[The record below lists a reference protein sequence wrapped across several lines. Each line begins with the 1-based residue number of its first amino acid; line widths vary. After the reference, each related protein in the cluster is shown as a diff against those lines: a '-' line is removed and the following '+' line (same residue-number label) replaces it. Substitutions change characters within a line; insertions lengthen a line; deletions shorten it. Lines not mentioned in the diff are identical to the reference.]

1 MHPLENMAFCVKKS
15 GVRTITALP
24 EARPVPARTRPKLI
38 YLVTED
44 WYFWSHRLPMAR
56 AAREAGFDI
65 AVATRV
71 DKHGERIEGE
81 GFRVLPLSWQR
92 RSINPAGALSAVA
105 EIAALYRREAPDI
118 VHHVAMK
125 PVLLGGLAA
134 GLAGVPAVVNALTGL
149 GSAFIGTGGLKSRI
163 AGAVARPLLRTVLK
177 RPNSLAILQNA
188 DDQRM
193 LVEAGLLPEDRS
205 WIIRGSGIDT
215 THYQA
220 LPEPAEPPVTIGC
233 VARLLA
239 DKGVGP
245 LVEAQQRL
253 RAKGLDVRLVLAGT
267 PDPENP
273 TSVTPAE
280 LDRWAA
286 LPGVELPGH
295 ITDVREVW
303 KRCHIAVLASRREGL
318 PKSLLEAAACG
329 RAIVATDVPG
339 CREVAHAGENA
350 LLVPPDDPA
359 ALAGALETLVR
370 DAALRQRFGA
380 GSRQLVESD
389 MASDRVGA
397 KTVELYRTLLGAKG
411 PAAAPVAE
419 AS

>member
-1 MHPLENMAFCVKKS
+1 MP
-15 GVRTITALP
+15 TPI
-24 EARPVPARTRPKLI
+24 RPKLL

-56 AAREAGFDI
+56 AARDAGFDV

-71 DKHGERIEGE
+71 DKHGERIAGE

-149 GSAFIGTGGLKSRI
+149 GSAFLGTGGLKSRV
-163 AGAVARPLLRTVLK
+163 AGAVARPLLRMVLR

-193 LVEAGLLPEDRS
+193 LVEAGLLPADRS

-215 THYQA
+215 THYRA

-253 RAKGLDVRLVLAGT
+253 VAKGLDVRLLLAGT

-273 TSVTPAE
+273 TSVTQAE

-295 ITDVREVW
+295 IADVREVW
-303 KRCHIAVLASRREGL
+303 ARCHIAVLASRREGL

-350 LLVPPDDPA
+350 LLVPPDDSA
-359 ALAGALETLVR
+359 ALADALETLVR
-370 DAALRQRFGA
+370 DSALRQRFGA
-380 GSRQLVESD
+380 ASRRLVESD

-397 KTVELYRTLLGAKG
+397 KTVELYRTLLKSVR
-411 PAAAPVAE
+411 PAASPVAE
-419 AS
+419 VS

>member
-1 MHPLENMAFCVKKS
+1 M
-15 GVRTITALP
+15 
-24 EARPVPARTRPKLI
+24 PARPKLI

-56 AAREAGFDI
+56 AAREAGFEV

-71 DKHGERIEGE
+71 DKHADRIAAE

-105 EIAALYRREAPDI
+105 EIAALYRRETPDI

-134 GLAGVPAVVNALTGL
+134 WAAGVPAVVNALTGL
-149 GSAFIGTGGLKSRI
+149 GSAFLGTGGLKSRV
-163 AGAVARPLLRTVLK
+163 AGAVARPMLRTVLK
-177 RPNSLAILQNA
+177 RPGSLGILQNE
-188 DDQRM
+188 DDRKT
-193 LVEAGLLPEDRS
+193 LVAAGLLAPDRA
-205 WIIRGSGIDT
+205 WIIRGSGVDT
-215 THYQA
+215 AHYQA
-220 LPEPAEPPVTIGC
+220 LPEPAAPPVVIGC

-245 LVEAQQRL
+245 LVEAQQSL

-273 TSVTPAE
+273 TSVPQAE

-295 ITDVREVW
+295 IADVRAVW
-303 KRCHIAVLASRREGL
+303 ARCHIAVLASRREGL

-339 CREVAHAGENA
+339 CREVARAGENA

-359 ALAGALETLVR
+359 ALAAALERLVR
-370 DAALRQRFGA
+370 DGDLRRRFA
-380 GSRQLVESD
+380 EASRRLVLSD
-389 MASDRVGA
+389 MAADRVGA
-397 KTVELYRTLLGAKG
+397 RTVELYRTLLGS
-411 PAAAPVAE
+411 AAPTAAPLAE
-419 AS
+419 AP

>member
-1 MHPLENMAFCVKKS
+1 MRAK
-15 GVRTITALP
+15 
-24 EARPVPARTRPKLI
+24 PKLI

-56 AAREAGFDI
+56 AARDAGFDI

-71 DKHGERIEGE
+71 DKHGERIEAE
-81 GFRVLPLSWQR
+81 GFRVLPLSWSR
-92 RSINPAGALSAVA
+92 RSINPAGALSAIA
-105 EIAALYRREAPDI
+105 GIAALYRREAPDI

-134 GLAGVPAVVNALTGL
+134 GLAGVPAVVSALTGL
-149 GSAFIGTGGLKSRI
+149 GSAFLGTGGLKSRV

-177 RPNSLAILQNA
+177 RPNSLTILQNE
-188 DDQRM
+188 DDRRM
-193 LVEAGLLPEDRS
+193 LVAAGLLPDDRA
-205 WIIRGSGIDT
+205 WIIRGSGVDT
-215 THYQA
+215 AHYQA
-220 LPEPAEPPVTIGC
+220 MPEPATPPVVIGC

-253 RAKGLDVRLVLAGT
+253 RAKGLDVTLLLAGT

-273 TSVTPAE
+273 TSITQAE
-280 LDRWAA
+280 LDRWSA

-295 ITDVREVW
+295 IADVRQVW
-303 KRCHIAVLASRREGL
+303 SRCHIAALASRREGL

-329 RAIVATDVPG
+329 RPIVATDVPG

-359 ALAGALETLVR
+359 ALADALEVLVR
-370 DAALRQRFGA
+370 DPERRRRYGAA
-380 GSRQLVESD
+380 SRRLVESD

-397 KTVELYRTLLGAKG
+397 KTVELYRRLLEANR
-411 PAAAPVAE
+411 PVAASVAE

>member
-1 MHPLENMAFCVKKS
+1 MTAP
-15 GVRTITALP
+15 ITAQ
-24 EARPVPARTRPKLI
+24 RRPKLL

-56 AAREAGFDI
+56 AARDAGFDVT
-65 AVATRV
+65 VAARV
-71 DKHGERIEGE
+71 DKHGERIAAE
-81 GFRVLPLSWQR
+81 GFRVLPLAWQR
-92 RSINPAGALSAVA
+92 RSVNPLGALGAVR

-134 GLAGVPAVVNALTGL
+134 MAARVPAVVNALTGL
-149 GSAFIGTGGLKSRI
+149 GSAFIGSGGLKSRV
-163 AGAVARPLLRTVLK
+163 AGAVARPLLRAVLS

-188 DDQRM
+188 DDRRT
-193 LVEAGLLPEDRS
+193 LVEAGLLDADRA
-205 WIIRGSGIDT
+205 WIVRGSGIDT
-215 THYQA
+215 THYKA
-220 LPEPAEPPVTIGC
+220 LPEPPEPPVTVGC

-239 DKGVGP
+239 DKGVAP
-245 LVEAQQRL
+245 LVEAQQAL
-253 RAKGLDVRLVLAGT
+253 RAKGLDVRLLLAGT

-273 TSVTPAE
+273 TSIPQAD

-286 LPGVELPGH
+286 LPGVELAGH
-295 ITDVREVW
+295 VADVRAVW
-303 KRCHIAVLASRREGL
+303 SRCHVAVLASRREGL

-350 LLVPPDDPA
+350 LLVPPDDA
-359 ALAGALETLVR
+359 NALAGALETLVR
-370 DAALRQRFGA
+370 DSGLRARFGEA
-380 GSRQLVESD
+380 SRRLVESD
-389 MASDRVGA
+389 MAADRVGA
-397 KTVELYRTLLGAKG
+397 RTVELYRSLLTNVHPSAV
-411 PAAAPVAE
+411 PAE

>member
-1 MHPLENMAFCVKKS
+1 MPDIVPPGAAAA
-15 GVRTITALP
+15 G
-24 EARPVPARTRPKLI
+24 ARRPKLI

-56 AAREAGFDI
+56 AAREAGFEI
-65 AVATRV
+65 AVAARM
-71 DKHGERIEGE
+71 DKHGDRIAAE

-92 RSINPAGALSAVA
+92 RSVNPAGALSAVA
-105 EIAALYRREAPDI
+105 EIASLYRREAPDI

-134 GLAGVPAVVNALTGL
+134 RLAGVPAVVNALTGL
-149 GSAFIGTGGLKSRI
+149 GSAFLGSGGLKSRV
-163 AGAVARPLLRTVLK
+163 AGAVARPILRTVL
-177 RPNSLAILQNA
+177 RRSNSLTILQNE
-188 DDQRM
+188 DDRET
-193 LVEAGLLPEDRS
+193 LVRAGLLRADRA

-215 THYQA
+215 AHYQP
-220 LPEPAEPPVTIGC
+220 LPEPAEPPLVVGC

-245 LVEAQQRL
+245 LVEAQQRV

-273 TSVTPAE
+273 TSITQAE

-295 ITDVREVW
+295 IADVRRVW
-303 KRCHIAVLASRREGL
+303 ERCHVAVLASRREGL

-339 CREVAHAGENA
+339 CREVARAGENA
-350 LLVPPDDPA
+350 LLVPPDDAA
-359 ALAGALETLVR
+359 ALADALETLAR
-370 DAALRQRFGA
+370 DPGLRARFGA
-380 GSRQLVESD
+380 ASRQLVESD
-389 MASDRVGA
+389 MAADRVGA
-397 KTVELYRTLLGAKG
+397 RTVELYRRLLGHDV
-411 PAAAPVAE
+411 PAAAPA
-419 AS
+419 AAAP

>member
-1 MHPLENMAFCVKKS
+1 
-15 GVRTITALP
+15 VRAN
-24 EARPVPARTRPKLI
+24 PKLI

-56 AAREAGFDI
+56 AARDAGFDI

-71 DKHGERIEGE
+71 DKHGERIDAE
-81 GFRVLPLSWQR
+81 GFRVLPLSWSR
-92 RSINPAGALSAVA
+92 RSINPAGALSAIG

-149 GSAFIGTGGLKSRI
+149 GSAFLGTGGLKSRV

-177 RPNSLAILQNA
+177 RPNSLTILQNE
-188 DDQRM
+188 DDRRM
-193 LVEAGLLPEDRS
+193 LVAAGLLPDDRA
-205 WIIRGSGIDT
+205 WIIRGSGVDT
-215 THYQA
+215 AHYQA
-220 LPEPAEPPVTIGC
+220 MPEPAEPPVVVGC

-239 DKGVGP
+239 DKGIGP

-253 RAKGLDVRLVLAGT
+253 RAKGLDVTLLLAGT

-273 TSVTPAE
+273 TSITQAE
-280 LDRWAA
+280 LDRWSA

-295 ITDVREVW
+295 IADVRQVW
-303 KRCHIAVLASRREGL
+303 SRCHIAVLASRREGL

-329 RAIVATDVPG
+329 RPIVATDVPG
-339 CREVAHAGENA
+339 CREVAHADENA

-359 ALAGALETLVR
+359 ALADALEVLVR
-370 DAALRQRFGA
+370 DATLRRRFGA
-380 GSRQLVESD
+380 ASRRMVESD

-397 KTVELYRTLLGAKG
+397 KTVDLYRRLLDANRSV
-411 PAAAPVAE
+411 AAPVAE

>member
-1 MHPLENMAFCVKKS
+1 M
-15 GVRTITALP
+15 
-24 EARPVPARTRPKLI
+24 PARTRPKLI

-56 AAREAGFDI
+56 AARDAGFDI